1 MPSVLPKPSFDSRLD
16 PLLAQEASYLAASA
30 RIASFPLMSDG
41 DGMKS
46 RVEWIPQDRFRGGFR
61 WHGELANPAPDG
73 LVKSWD
79 GQMYRSV
86 ESRTPSIP

>member
-1 MPSVLPKPSFDSRLD
+1 
-16 PLLAQEASYLAASA
+16 
-30 RIASFPLMSDG
+30 
-41 DGMKS
+41 MKS

-73 LVKSWD
+73 QVKSWSD
-79 GQMYRSV
+79 QMYRSV